1 MAHDLAGSSPAGS
14 AAASDG
20 SVLLLHDGIIDA
32 LQSLCGAKRSGT
44 MFIITAENH
53 VAQFILRG
61 GEVVGLSHRLL
72 RGLDALPSMR
82 SFSAGRYR
90 FVEEAVDR
98 TDPGLPPTLDLLALL
113 IPEHAGPAESPQ
125 SRPPTPNM
133 RQALESARSLI
144 EPELTEFLGPMAELI
159 CQEHLAHVT
168 TLTSPQQFTRLVEGI
183 AKEIGDS
190 TKEAQFKQRVLASF
204 RGVTADSGEPGA
216 AAAPVSY

>member
-98 TDPGLPPTLDLLALL
+98 TDPGLPPPLAFL
-113 IPEHAGPAESPQ
+113 PPFTPDPPP
-125 SRPPTPNM
+125 PPTPPHP
-133 RQALESARSLI
+133 S
-144 EPELTEFLGPMAELI
+144 
-159 CQEHLAHVT
+159 
-168 TLTSPQQFTRLVEGI
+168 
-183 AKEIGDS
+183 
-190 TKEAQFKQRVLASF
+190 
-204 RGVTADSGEPGA
+204 
-216 AAAPVSY
+216 

>member
-1 MAHDLAGSSPAGS
+1 
-14 AAASDG
+14 
-20 SVLLLHDGIIDA
+20 
-32 LQSLCGAKRSGT
+32 

-82 SFSAGRYR
+82 TFTAGRYR
-90 FVEEAVDR
+90 FVEEPVDR
-98 TDPGLPPTLDLLALL
+98 TDPGLPPTLELLALL

-125 SRPPTPNM
+125 STPPTPNI
-133 RQALESARSLI
+133 RQALESVRSLI

-159 CQEHLAHVT
+159 CQEHLAR
-168 TLTSPQQFTRLVEGI
+168 LTALNSPEHFTRLVEAI

-190 TKEAQFKQRVLASF
+190 TKEAQFKQRVLSSF
-204 RGVTADSGEPGA
+204 RGVTADSGEPGGA
-216 AAAPVSY
+216 ADPLSY